1 MRLRRARLGRIAF
14 ATNSIWRRDAA
25 CTMRRIRTPGTFG
38 VDDRHNQPFVR
49 FVNANQ
55 AFTRKPLT
63 REPAEDSHLKLL
75 DSVPRQNV

>member
-1 MRLRRARLGRIAF
+1 
-14 ATNSIWRRDAA
+14 
-25 CTMRRIRTPGTFG
+25 MRRIRTPGTFG